1 MVDALNGRRF
11 DPKMRG
17 PQTIVPNT
25 IVNQPFGTFCIIP
38 NKGIPNDAPN
48 SGVIPVG
55 RLPDIFF
62 GGCDWSLPEP
72 SSGAFARR

>member
-48 SGVIPVG
+48 SGVFIP
-55 RLPDIFF
+55 LLSYNDPIII
-62 GGCDWSLPEP
+62 L
-72 SSGAFARR
+72 